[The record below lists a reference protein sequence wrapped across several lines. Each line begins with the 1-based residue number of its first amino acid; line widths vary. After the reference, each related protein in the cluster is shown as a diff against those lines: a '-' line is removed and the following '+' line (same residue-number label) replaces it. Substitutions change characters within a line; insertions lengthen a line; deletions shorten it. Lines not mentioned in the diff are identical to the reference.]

1 MRVENKNLILDTA
14 DVVLLVKYNENKT
27 IMLEEITETIS
38 KLFNLKSFKSI
49 LIPINIHYPKLE
61 KKYNSLGELV
71 ETFHKYGNDVHLFP
85 YFGFDEK
92 YIKLNEVNSIIKE
105 YITNNLSISLNTNHD
120 NFENSITIDLKISLD
135 NEVIASESDYFSY
148 RTNNN

>member
-1 MRVENKNLILDTA
+1 MRLEKKTLILDTA
-14 DVVLLVKYNENKT
+14 DVVLLIKYNENKT

-38 KLFNLKSFKSI
+38 KLFNLTSFKHI
-49 LIPINIHYPKLE
+49 LIPVNIHYPQLKQ
-61 KKYNSLGELV
+61 KYNSIGELV
-71 ETFHKYGNDVHLFP
+71 ETFHKYGNDIHLYP

-92 YIKLNEVNSIIKE
+92 YIKVSDINSMIKE

-120 NFENSITIDLKISLD
+120 NFENSITIDLKVLLD

-148 RTNNN
+148 RTNND